1 VAETGIKAI
10 IFDCFGVITTDS
22 WRAFVDTLPADKV
35 DDARYLNRQR
45 DMGLIDNDTFIKDIK
60 DLTGKTPID
69 VESQL
74 QHEIV
79 KNDALID
86 YVAELRKRGFKIGM
100 ISNIASN
107 WIRESLLT
115 PAEQELFDEMLFSY
129 EVGLAKPD
137 PRIYILACERLR
149 VSTHE
154 AVMIDDVGAYCD
166 AAKGEGLS
174 AIVFTDLQALKSELE
189 AILSSQ

>member
-1 VAETGIKAI
+1 MGIKAI

-22 WRAFVDTLPADKV
+22 WRAFVDGLPADKV
-35 DDARYLNRQR
+35 DEARYLNRQR
-45 DMGLIDNDTFIKDIK
+45 DMGLIDNETFMNDIK
-60 DLTGKTPID
+60 ALTGTAPID

-74 QHEIV
+74 RKEIV

-86 YVAELRKRGFKIGM
+86 YIAELKKRGYKIGLL
-100 ISNIASN
+100 SNIASN

-137 PRIYILACERLR
+137 PRMFILMCERLR

-154 AVMIDDVGAYCD
+154 AVMIDDVKNYCE
-166 AAKGEGLS
+166 AAKAEGLQ
-174 AIVFTDLQALKSELE
+174 AVTYAGLQDLKQQLE
-189 AILSSQ
+189 PLLSHS